1 MRPRDALGL
10 LLAISLTT
18 PQMAWAQQQGQPS
31 QGLQRRGAPRGIRIL
46 VLDGQDAVNSLA
58 SRTAVS
64 PAVQVF
70 DSLGAPIEGAIV
82 TFEAPASGPGGVF
95 DTQQTS
101 FTTRTDS
108 RGQAVSVFTPN
119 TLPGSFVIRV
129 TARFENETAT
139 ESIRQTNSSSAA
151 AVENRPASRPW
162 YKNWVWWAVIGAGAG
177 AGGYFGYK
185 AATDSSIPTI
195 SLTPGAITI
204 GGPR

>member
-1 MRPRDALGL
+1 MRPRDVLGL
-10 LLAISLTT
+10 LLALWLST
-18 PQMAWAQQQGQPS
+18 PQMALAQQQAQPS
-31 QGLQRRGAPRGIRIL
+31 QSLQRRSAPRGIRIL

-70 DSLGAPIEGAIV
+70 DSSGAPIEGASV
-82 TFEAPASGPGGVF
+82 TFEAPSSGPGGVF
-95 DTQQTS
+95 DTQKTS

-119 TLPGSFVIRV
+119 TLPGRFVIRV

-151 AVENRPASRPW
+151 VVENRPATRPW

-177 AGGYFGYK
+177 AGGYIGYK
-185 AATDSSIPTI
+185 TATDSSIPTI